1 MESSC
6 RVVRRV
12 GTLKDYMPIEPVLTR
27 YDFPSPD
34 LAAALQRVA
43 EAHGVQEVYWDIWGN
58 QHRPGPEIQRAILES
73 MAVDASTVETLDAAL
88 RDWLRRERLAPLPV
102 CVVSTESEPWAPVS
116 LPAGAGGEATLT
128 VELEEGGRLS
138 VTAPVEELAE
148 IETVVVDGAAW
159 VRRRMRLPEGL
170 PFGYHR
176 AELMA
181 QGIASAC
188 PLIHCPARVYRPE
201 AITEDR
207 RLAGI
212 AISLYGLRSER
223 NWGAGDFGDLERFT
237 GWARREAG
245 ASFVA
250 LNPLHALANR
260 SPYNTS
266 PYLPASTFYR
276 NFLYLDIEAVPE
288 YKVSGLAQRMRAQA
302 EERIVALRSAELVDY
317 EGVARL
323 KRVFLQVLYREFLR
337 GGAERRGEFDRFRR
351 KEGRLLERFA
361 VYSALDEYLHRR
373 DRNLWIWPDWPAH
386 YQDPD
391 SPEVAEFA
399 RVHWQRVE
407 FWQYVYWLVDGQVA
421 AAQARAV
428 EAGMSIGLYHDLAL
442 ATDRCGSDLWAH
454 PATMRT
460 AAASA
465 RPRTIFPPRARTG
478 PSRLR
483 MPITTAPAVISSSPP
498 PSATTAATAAPSAL
512 TMSCASSAS
521 TGFHRA
527 GAQPK
532 APSCANAGVTCLASS
547 PWRAT
552 ATA

>member
-1 MESSC
+1 
-6 RVVRRV
+6 V
-12 GTLKDYMPIEPVLTR
+12 P
-27 YDFPSPD
+27 
-34 LAAALQRVA
+34 
-43 EAHGVQEVYWDIWGN
+43 AH
-58 QHRPGPEIQRAILES
+58 
-73 MAVDASTVETLDAAL
+73 
-88 RDWLRRERLAPLPV
+88 PL
-102 CVVSTESEPWAPVS
+102 SGAR
-116 LPAGAGGEATLT
+116 LPAGGDHG
-128 VELEEGGRLS
+128 
-138 VTAPVEELAE
+138 
-148 IETVVVDGAAW
+148 
-159 VRRRMRLPEGL
+159 
-170 PFGYHR
+170 
-176 AELMA
+176 
-181 QGIASAC
+181 
-188 PLIHCPARVYRPE
+188 
-201 AITEDR
+201 DR

-454 PATMRT
+454 RT
-460 AAASA
+460 FYANGCRVGS
-465 RPRTIFPPRARTG
+465 PPDDFSPKGQDWSFPPPDADH
-478 PSRLR
+478 
-483 MPITTAPAVISSSPP
+483 
-498 PSATTAATAAPSAL
+498 
-512 TMSCASSAS
+512 
-521 TGFHRA
+521 HRA
-527 GAQPK
+527 GGYQLFAAAIRNNSRHGGALRIDHVMRFFRLYWIPPGRSATEGTFVRERWRDLLGIVSLESHRNRVMVIGEDLGTVEDYVRAGLAEFGVLSYRLLYFEK
-532 APSCANAGVTCLASS
+532 KDGGHFKRPDEYPAKPLSAPPPTTCPPWPATGSAAISRPAAPPGSS
-547 PWRAT
+547 AATMPT
-552 ATA
+552 ATRCAPAWKTSTR